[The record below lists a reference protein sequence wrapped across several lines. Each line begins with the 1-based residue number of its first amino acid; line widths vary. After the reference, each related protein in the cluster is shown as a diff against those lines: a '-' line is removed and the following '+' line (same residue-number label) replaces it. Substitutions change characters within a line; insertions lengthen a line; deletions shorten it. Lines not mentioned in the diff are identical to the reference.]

1 MKITRSKKFD
11 TAIAGKNYYAM
22 SSFADDHDFA
32 VAGTYAD
39 NLFLIHF
46 PDDFKTNHTFYQ
58 FLITGYYNLPLGKKN
73 SNESDLKP
81 VFSLMQ
87 SFKIKE
93 TVDMKNN
100 IK

>member
-1 MKITRSKKFD
+1 
-11 TAIAGKNYYAM
+11 M
-22 SSFADDHDFA
+22 SSSADDHDFA
-32 VAGTYAD
+32 VASTYAD
-39 NLFLIHF
+39 YLFLIHF

-58 FLITGYYNLPLGKKN
+58 FLITGYYNMPLGKKN

-81 VFSLMQ
+81 VFILMQ
-87 SFKIKE
+87 SFKIKK